1 MAGTGNTSIRSYNF
15 FADAVIVVGGFAPNE
30 FVFIDADDGTPFT
43 SKTVLIINDAG
54 TDLTFRWSPDPGTG
68 TPHGR
73 VAGNEPLTFDFR
85 REKRLYITG
94 TTGAAFRIFA
104 Y

>member
-15 FADAVIVVGGFAPNE
+15 FADATIANGGFAANE
-30 FVFIDADDGTPFT
+30 FIFIDADDGTPFT
-43 SKTVLIINDAG
+43 SKTVLIINDALS
-54 TDLTFRWSPDPGTG
+54 DMTFRWSPDPGTG
-68 TPHGR
+68 APHGR
-73 VAGNEPLTFDFR
+73 VAAGEPLSFDFR
-85 REKRLYITG
+85 REKRVYLTG

>member
-15 FADAVIVVGGFAPNE
+15 AADTVIVVGGFAANE
-30 FVFIDADDGTPFT
+30 FVFVDVDDGTPFT
-43 SKTVLIINDAG
+43 SKTVMIINDAG
-54 TDLTFRWSPDPGTG
+54 TDLTFRFSPDPGTG
-68 TPHGR
+68 VPHGR
-73 VAGNEPLTFDFR
+73 VAANEPMTFDFR
-85 REKRLYITG
+85 REKRVYITG